1 MFDSPIVN
9 SRGIALQ
16 FSRIILVT
24 VLFFLSFVNCEASA
38 QLVDDELRILLKQAA
53 DSSVIK
59 DKYVAEVWFHDMNSR
74 LRKRVKDSKERIML
88 LDMIH
93 SEARKAD
100 LQPELVMA
108 VIQIE
113 SNFDRWAIS
122 RVGARGLMQ
131 VMPFWLDEIGR
142 PGDDLFNAQTN
153 LRMGCTILR
162 HYLDKENGNI
172 IRALGRYNGSLGSYR
187 YPRKVLGALRKNWYR
202 PVITFAGE

>member
-1 MFDSPIVN
+1 MPIKQPLLLISLFVLWMAN
-9 SRGIALQ
+9 SQASTQTADAELTAMLKRAITETSN
-16 FSRIILVT
+16 FSDRY
-24 VLFFLSFVNCEASA
+24 E
-38 QLVDDELRILLKQAA
+38 
-53 DSSVIK
+53 
-59 DKYVAEVWFHDMNSR
+59 AEVWYMDMNTR
-74 LRKRVKDSKERIML
+74 LKRRVKNDKERIEL
-88 LDMIH
+88 LNMIH
-93 SEARKAD
+93 TEARRAN

-131 VMPFWLDEIGR
+131 VMPFWLKEIGR
-142 PGDDLFNAQTN
+142 PGDDLFNARTN

-187 YPRKVLGALRKNWYR
+187 YPRKVLAALRNNWYR
-202 PVITFAGE
+202 P